1 MTNEVV
7 EAAGAAATAACGPGV
22 AGRLTGAVTSQV
34 AEGRAFLDQMA
45 DWLVEH
51 GVEFA
56 IDAVVALV
64 MFLAGWLVIKLLD
77 IAIRKALSRAD
88 KKRTLLVDFVVSVVR
103 KGCWTVLG
111 VMILGR
117 LGVNVGPLVAGI
129 GATGFILGFA
139 FQESLGNLASG
150 MMIALNE
157 PFKVGDFVE
166 AAGHAGS
173 IVEVNMMATIM
184 KTGDN
189 KRIVLPNKS
198 VWGGPIVN
206 YNTLGLRRV
215 DLQVGIDYGEDVTK
229 AVGIIRD
236 TVAAVP
242 GVLQDP
248 APVVAVASLNDSAVQ
263 INVRPWAK
271 SGDYWSVA
279 AATLVAVKTELEKAG
294 VKIPFPQIEVH
305 TAG

>member
-1 MTNEVV
+1 MNPTNEVAV
-7 EAAGAAATAACGPGV
+7 VDKAACAINAHLDEGKELAAQVTTWVTEKG
-22 AGRLTGAVTSQV
+22 LDFAVS
-34 AEGRAFLDQMA
+34 
-45 DWLVEH
+45 LVIAC
-51 GVEFA
+51 A
-56 IDAVVALV
+56 ILLV
-64 MFLAGWLVIKLLD
+64 GWLVIKL
-77 IAIRKALSRAD
+77 
-88 KKRTLLVDFVVSVVR
+88 VDSVVR
-103 KGCWTVLG
+103 KTLMRGKAKQTLFVNFVCSVVSKACWAVLLIM
-111 VMILGR
+111 VAGR
-117 LGVNVGPLVAGI
+117 LGVNVAPLIAGL
-129 GATGFILGFA
+129 GVTGFILGFA
-139 FQESLGNLASG
+139 FHETLGNFASG
-150 MMIALNE
+150 MMIAINE
-157 PFKVGDFVE
+157 PFKVGDFVD
-166 AAGHAGS
+166 AAGHSGT
-173 IVEVNMMATIM
+173 ILEVNMMATVM
-184 KTGDN
+184 KTPDN
-189 KRIVLPNKS
+189 KRIVIPNKS

-248 APVVAVASLNDSAVQ
+248 EPVVAVASLNDSAVQ

-305 TAG
+305 TASN